1 MVGGWR
7 EAPLAVLHMNMNA
20 EAYRSQSAVE
30 GPQGSGRLLACQDLS
45 FQFQHF
51 FQQHVE
57 CHSKRVYFAKYRRYC
72 TG

>member
-7 EAPLAVLHMNMNA
+7 EAPLAMLHVNENS
-20 EAYRSQSAVE
+20 EAFRSQSALE

-51 FQQHVE
+51 FQ
-57 CHSKRVYFAKYRRYC
+57 
-72 TG
+72 